1 MLNVYYCLG
10 PVHLQFKN
18 VYISA
23 GADVGQVVTGWHLYD
38 KERSLVMLRP
48 YLDIFTCIPLLTRL
62 PAKAGKV

>member
-23 GADVGQVVTGWHLYD
+23 GADDGQVVTGWHLYD

>member
-23 GADVGQVVTGWHLYD
+23 GADVGQVLYD
-38 KERSLVMLRP
+38 KEHSLVMLRP